1 MEENVNK
8 FDNQLKSIELLKIEF
23 PDFWFDA
30 YKNKNHFFNLVFE
43 EATQCVEKLGLS
55 EKFLEEDNCKELWE
69 RHCEFCFE
77 KITIN
82 NKNTCFCTSDCFFW
96 VCNDCFNKLK
106 DEYNSILEE
115 ISDKENNYLNNIFI
129 TEDSNKNN
137 NIKFISSAWMFVL
150 VGIILP
156 FTKDKSKGKR
166 TWTNFWSGIFCLA
179 LAGLFG
185 FIVCKIL
192 FK

>member
-96 VCNDCFNKLK
+96 VCNDCFNQLK
-106 DEYNSILEE
+106 DEYKWKIVEVHD
-115 ISDKENNYLNNIFI
+115 IPGKD
-129 TEDSNKNN
+129 
-137 NIKFISSAWMFVL
+137 
-150 VGIILP
+150 IILNKITI
-156 FTKDKSKGKR
+156 TK
-166 TWTNFWSGIFCLA
+166 
-179 LAGLFG
+179 
-185 FIVCKIL
+185 
-192 FK
+192 